1 MSLELILSETGN
13 YLHKLKDNKL
23 IMFILIALLSLY
35 TTLWINKLKPY
46 TIEIF
51 SNKYFKFLILIL
63 VTYIASENTALGVIL
78 AIAILATL
86 QSITM
91 VTIETEKFSPSDI
104 NYTNEY
110 LDKPL
115 LKQKDLTKIGTNL
128 NLKVQTPDELYKNM
142 IKQGKILLDD
152 SLELKNDLK
161 IRYDKREENIANIT
175 ERDGKVLVQS
185 AINRLQK
192 SNNGEYDKYNK
203 NNLWSNNKS
212 ENLSNIANEEKNTP
226 NKKSSYINYDKFLAN
241 YADNELIMDLF
252 NLLKNK
258 YNEIVINKSLSSNDF
273 ETKIQEIYE
282 TEFDLLVA
290 IADIKIQKMKDID
303 SEKIYKKIEL
313 IKELKKNK
321 DSNFHNQ
328 LNSLSELLCM

>member
-1 MSLELILSETGN
+1 
-13 YLHKLKDNKL
+13 
-23 IMFILIALLSLY
+23 
-35 TTLWINKLKPY
+35 
-46 TIEIF
+46 
-51 SNKYFKFLILIL
+51 
-63 VTYIASENTALGVIL
+63 
-78 AIAILATL
+78 
-86 QSITM
+86 
-91 VTIETEKFSPSDI
+91 
-104 NYTNEY
+104 
-110 LDKPL
+110 
-115 LKQKDLTKIGTNL
+115 
-128 NLKVQTPDELYKNM
+128 
-142 IKQGKILLDD
+142 
-152 SLELKNDLK
+152 
-161 IRYDKREENIANIT
+161 
-175 ERDGKVLVQS
+175 VQS

>member
-303 SEKIYKKIEL
+303 SEKIYKK
-313 IKELKKNK
+313 
-321 DSNFHNQ
+321 
-328 LNSLSELLCM
+328 